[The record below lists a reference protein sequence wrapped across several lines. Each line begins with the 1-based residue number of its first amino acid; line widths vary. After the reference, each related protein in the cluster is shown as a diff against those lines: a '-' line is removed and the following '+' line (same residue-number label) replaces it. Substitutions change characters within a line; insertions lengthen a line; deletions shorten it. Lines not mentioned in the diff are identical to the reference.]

1 MGWNTHKTFLLVFY
15 LILCYGFI
23 AIPDGTLYQQYLYPA
38 RQAYNLLF
46 SLLSHLVVLGN
57 GIPVACFSLSSPVLV
72 LSLTNSI
79 GRVVSK
85 LHYLFFKVL
94 ERVLNSI
101 VEKLIIC
108 KNFLF
113 PTFVLFTRFCMKSI
127 VSLILNNGVIIFR
140 ITMVMITS
148 SFCYFVSK
156 SVKPNIIPYK
166 EIFLMSFCFFLI
178 LVFLI

>member
-113 PTFVLFTRFCMKSI
+113 LLLFYSLDFV
-127 VSLILNNGVIIFR
+127 
-140 ITMVMITS
+140 
-148 SFCYFVSK
+148 
-156 SVKPNIIPYK
+156 
-166 EIFLMSFCFFLI
+166 
-178 LVFLI
+178 